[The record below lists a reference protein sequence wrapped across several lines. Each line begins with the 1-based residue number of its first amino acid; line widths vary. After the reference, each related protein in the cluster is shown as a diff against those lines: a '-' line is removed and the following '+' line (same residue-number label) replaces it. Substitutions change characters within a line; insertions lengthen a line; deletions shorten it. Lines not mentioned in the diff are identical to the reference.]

1 MKEVIRIVKM
11 AANVSLPVC
20 VYWNSKERGLTME
33 IGGTVTIS
41 LAKPLLHWVLLAKEG
56 NKHRVVSICAGATAL
71 TCGVSPSC

>member
-41 LAKPLLHWVLLAKEG
+41 LAKPLCDPYSIGSCWQKKET
-56 NKHRVVSICAGATAL
+56 NTAS
-71 TCGVSPSC
+71 SPSVQEPQP